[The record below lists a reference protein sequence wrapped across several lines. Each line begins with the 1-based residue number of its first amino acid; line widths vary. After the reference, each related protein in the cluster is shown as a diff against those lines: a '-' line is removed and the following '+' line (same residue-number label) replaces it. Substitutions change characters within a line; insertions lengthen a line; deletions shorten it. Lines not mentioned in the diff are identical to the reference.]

1 MRSFMV
7 FLVIFSV
14 AVSLL
19 YAGTTGKISGRITEK
34 DGGPLP
40 GANVTVAGTPLGA
53 VSNPEGEFVI
63 INVPPG
69 THELKVTLVGFS
81 PLIVRQVL
89 VTADRTTLVNASLTS
104 SPIEMQDM
112 VIQAERP
119 MVQKDLTAT
128 MSAVSD
134 EQIKMLPVSSFL
146 DVVSIQAG
154 VVGDG
159 NNIHVRGGRGGE
171 VAYLIDGMSVRDPVL
186 GRLNTTVNTDAI
198 SELNLLSGTFSA
210 EYGNAMSGVVNIVTK
225 EGGRDFHGSVEG
237 RTSNFGIARYSDI
250 NENRVNAT
258 ASGPV
263 AGNDVGFF
271 ISGERDA
278 RGSWLPFGYQK
289 IVSAIGKLNARILP
303 PLKAVASWRY
313 SQEARQSYNH
323 AWRYI
328 PDQYLRT
335 REYSR
340 QGMLT
345 LTHTVAPDL
354 FYDIRFSYLN
364 MSYYSGI
371 DKDTSQYLQSSN
383 WIYLPVG
390 TGIEFYR
397 TADPVEMFDNRSETF
412 NVKGDVVWAIDKRNE
427 VKAGFDVR
435 KFTLSY
441 LNIYDPKRNAPYI
454 TDFTKNPVEAA
465 AYILDKIELNALV
478 VNIGLRFDYLNQ
490 KAPYRTNPLDP
501 GTVTEASSKLQW
513 SPRLGV
519 AHPIS
524 DLTSLHFAYGRFFQ
538 VPDYNRFYENAQYD
552 ISVREPLFGQPNLDA
567 ERTTSYEVGV
577 THQFAPTL
585 AASFVASYKDVLGL
599 VGTQYLAPYVEGRY
613 VGYTNYV
620 NEAYANIKGIE
631 IRLDLRRTKYI
642 AGTLNYTYSDAK
654 GSASSQT
661 EDYPG
666 TTTSTI
672 LYPLNWDKTHVINA
686 NVSLAFPA
694 GFGPKVLDAA
704 IFEKTSWNMFLR
716 ASSGYPYTPSGR
728 DIGFVPKNSA
738 RMPWTYSMDIEI
750 MKEFTIDPLT
760 FTVFAEVLNL
770 TDARNVV
777 SVFTDT
783 GEPDQTTIGTHSQE
797 YMHDPSNYGAP
808 RRIRLGMG
816 IRF

>member
-1 MRSFMV
+1 MRAFITV
-7 FLVIFSV
+7 LVSILV
-14 AVSLL
+14 AVWTVF
-19 YAGTTGKISGRITEK
+19 AGTTGKLSGRITEK
-34 DGGPLP
+34 EGGPLP
-40 GANVTVAGTPLGA
+40 GANVVVVGTALGA
-53 VSNPEGEFVI
+53 VTDPDGAFVI

-69 THELKVTLVGFS
+69 THELRITLVGYS
-81 PLIVRQVL
+81 PLVIRQVV
-89 VTADRTTLVNASLTS
+89 VTADRTTLVNTSMTS

-128 MSAVSD
+128 MAAVSD

-146 DVVSIQAG
+146 EVVSIQAG

-225 EGGRDFHGSVEG
+225 EGSRDFHGSIEG
-237 RTSNFGIARYSDI
+237 RTSNFGIERYSRI

-258 ASGPV
+258 ASGPI
-263 AGNDVGFF
+263 AGEDVGFF
-271 ISGERDA
+271 LSGERDA
-278 RGSWLPFGYQK
+278 RGSWLPFGYQN
-289 IVSAIGKLNARILP
+289 IISAIGKINARILP
-303 PLKAVASWRY
+303 SVKTIASWRY
-313 SQEARQSYNH
+313 SSEGRQSYNH

-328 PDQYLRT
+328 PEQYLRT

-345 LTHTVAPDL
+345 LTHTVASDL
-354 FYDIRFSYLN
+354 FYDLRVSYLN

-383 WIYLPVG
+383 WTFVPVG
-390 TGIEFYR
+390 TGVEFYAK
-397 TADPVEMFDNRSETF
+397 ADPVEMFDNRSETF
-412 NVKGDVVWAIDKRNE
+412 NLKGDVVWAIDRRNE
-427 VKAGFDVR
+427 LKGGIDVR
-435 KFTLSY
+435 KFNLSY

-465 AYILDKIELNALV
+465 AYILDKIELNAVV
-478 VNIGLRFDYLNQ
+478 VNVGLRFDYLNQ
-490 KAPYRTNPLDP
+490 KAPYRTDPLNPNS
-501 GTVTEASSKLQW
+501 VTDAKSRTQW

-524 DLTSLHFAYGRFFQ
+524 DVTSLHFAYGRFFQ

-552 ISVREPLFGQPNLDA
+552 ITVREPLFGQPNLDA
-567 ERTTSYEVGV
+567 QRTTSYEVGV
-577 THQFAPTL
+577 THQFAPTF
-585 AASFVASYKDVLGL
+585 AASFVASYKDVIGL
-599 VGTQYLAPYVEGRY
+599 VGTQYFAPYVEGRF

-654 GSASSQT
+654 GSASSEI

-672 LYPLNWDKTHVINA
+672 LYPLSWDKTHVINA
-686 NVSLAFPA
+686 NVSLAFPD
-694 GFGPKVLDAA
+694 GFGPRVLGAA
-704 IFEKTSWNMFLR
+704 IFENTNWNVFMR

-738 RMPWTYSMDIEI
+738 RMPWTYTVDVEI
-750 MKEFTIDPLT
+750 MKEVRVDPLT
-760 FTVFAEVLNL
+760 ITVFAEILNL
-770 TDARNVV
+770 TDAKNVV

-783 GEPDQTTIGTHSQE
+783 GEPDITTVGTHSQE

>member
-7 FLVIFSV
+7 LLAVLSV

-40 GANVTVAGTPLGA
+40 GANVTVAGTTLGA
-53 VSNPEGEFVI
+53 VSNPDGEFVI

-81 PLIVRQVL
+81 PLIVRQVSI
-89 VTADRTTLVNASLTS
+89 TADRTTLVNASLTS

-146 DVVSIQAG
+146 EVVSIQAG

-225 EGGRDFHGSVEG
+225 EGGRDFRGSIEG

-258 ASGPV
+258 VSGPV
-263 AGNDVGFF
+263 LGEDVGFF

-328 PDQYLRT
+328 PEQYLRT

-354 FYDIRFSYLN
+354 FYDLRVSYLN

-383 WIYLPVG
+383 WTYLPVG
-390 TGIEFYR
+390 TGVEFYGK
-397 TADPVEMFDNRSETF
+397 ADPVEMFDNRSETF

-435 KFTLSY
+435 KFNLSY

-454 TDFTKNPVEAA
+454 TDFSKHPIEAA

-478 VNIGLRFDYLNQ
+478 VNLGLRFDYLDQN
-490 KAPYRTNPLDP
+490 APYRTIPLDP
-501 GTVTEASSKLQW
+501 NSVTEAKSKMQW

-538 VPDYNRFYENAQYD
+538 IPDYNRFYENAQYD

-577 THQFAPTL
+577 THQFAPTF

-599 VGTQYLAPYVEGRY
+599 VGTQYFAPYVEGRY

-654 GSASSQT
+654 GSASSQI

-686 NVSLAFPA
+686 NMSLAFPD
-694 GFGPKVLDAA
+694 GFGPKVLEAA
-704 IFEKTSWNMFLR
+704 IFENTYWTMFFR

-728 DIGFVPKNSA
+728 DVGFVPKNSA
-738 RMPWTYSMDIEI
+738 RLPWTYSIDLEI
-750 MKEFTIDPLT
+750 MKELRVDPLT
-760 FTVFAEVLNL
+760 ITVFAEILNL
-770 TDARNVV
+770 TDAKNVV
-777 SVFTDT
+777 TVFTDT
-783 GEPDQTTIGTHSQE
+783 GEPDQTVTGTHSQE